1 MEQIRKYPELIARAE
16 KKLLLCERQL
26 EMEAERLN
34 FLNAEIEKVILG
46 EAAGLKNEQQ
56 RKARRLELQGEPDY
70 LGARRELAEARE
82 ARDQQTIEVN
92 RLRNEF
98 SVVKLVLRREI
109 AAIEAV
115 A

>member
-1 MEQIRKYPELIARAE
+1 MEQIKKYPELIARAE

-26 EMEAERLN
+26 EMEAERLS
-34 FLNAEIEKVILG
+34 FLNAEIEKVIFS
-46 EAAGLKNEQQ
+46 ESRELKNEQQ

-70 LGARRELAEARE
+70 MGAKRELAQARE

-98 SVVKLVLRREI
+98 SVIKLVLRREI
-109 AAIEAV
+109 AGIEAV